1 MRLLKVELKR
11 ILKTRFTIIL
21 LLSALFLSFLLAWLP
36 VTFSYASYTDAN
48 GETIELKGLQAIAH
62 IKQLQ
67 AGITGTVTPEK
78 VRQAVENYQACL
90 IRYGVDTSYDL
101 PEGVYEAEI
110 RAYAPLLHG
119 IREAFADP
127 DTGFAPSIMDIDPEK
142 VSNYYGICGERIV
155 SLMKQEQK
163 NHPAAQK
170 IGIDLYSQVKKPYLF
185 FPGYSTDAMDYQ
197 ILLAF
202 LVMLFCTLITAP
214 VFTSDY
220 QTGADD
226 IFRCTKFG
234 KTRFAIIKILAT
246 FLICA
251 ATYCLCIVIYILVSD
266 SLWGWECTKT
276 SMQMLY
282 SILNLPDM
290 DIGQLQI
297 FVALSGLLNILAVI
311 SVTLFLS
318 SKFKNVAACMATAL
332 LLCLLPIILYMA
344 LPEELGIWIYSILPA
359 GGNGLQT
366 SILYA
371 ATDFLFWNI
380 GPAAIWLPHVM
391 LGAYMVEIPLFA
403 GLAVYSYSKYRIK

>member
-48 GETIELKGLQAIAH
+48 GETVELKGLQAIAH

-67 AGITGTVTPEK
+67 AGITGTITPEK
-78 VRQAVENYQACL
+78 VRQAVEDYQACL
-90 IRYGVDTSYDL
+90 TRYGVDTSYDL

-234 KTRFAIIKILAT
+234 KTRFAIIKILAA

-251 ATYCLCIVIYILVSD
+251 ATYCLCIVICILVSD

-297 FVALSGLLNILAVI
+297 FVALSGLFSILAVI

-332 LLCLLPIILYMA
+332 LLCLLPIVLYMA

>member
-48 GETIELKGLQAIAH
+48 GETVELKGLQAIAH

-67 AGITGTVTPEK
+67 ADITGTVTPEK
-78 VRQAVENYQACL
+78 VRQAVEDYQACL
-90 IRYGVDTSYDL
+90 TRYGVDTSYDL

-214 VFTSDY
+214 VFTS
-220 QTGADD
+220 
-226 IFRCTKFG
+226 
-234 KTRFAIIKILAT
+234 
-246 FLICA
+246 
-251 ATYCLCIVIYILVSD
+251 
-266 SLWGWECTKT
+266 
-276 SMQMLY
+276 
-282 SILNLPDM
+282 
-290 DIGQLQI
+290 
-297 FVALSGLLNILAVI
+297 
-311 SVTLFLS
+311 
-318 SKFKNVAACMATAL
+318 
-332 LLCLLPIILYMA
+332 
-344 LPEELGIWIYSILPA
+344 
-359 GGNGLQT
+359 
-366 SILYA
+366 
-371 ATDFLFWNI
+371 
-380 GPAAIWLPHVM
+380 
-391 LGAYMVEIPLFA
+391 
-403 GLAVYSYSKYRIK
+403 

>member
-78 VRQAVENYQACL
+78 VRQAVEDYQACL
-90 IRYGVDTSYDL
+90 TRYGVDTSYDL

-170 IGIDLYSQVKKPYLF
+170 IGIDLYSQAKKPYLF

-234 KTRFAIIKILAT
+234 KTRFAIIKILAA

-297 FVALSGLLNILAVI
+297 FVALSGLLSILAVI

-332 LLCLLPIILYMA
+332 LLCLLPIVLYMA

>member
-142 VSNYYGICGERIV
+142 VSNYYGICGEHIV

-332 LLCLLPIILYMA
+332 LLCLLPIVLYMA

>member
-1 MRLLKVELKR
+1 MRLLKIELKR

-48 GETIELKGLQAIAH
+48 GETVELKGLQAIAH

-67 AGITGTVTPEK
+67 AGITGTITPEK
-78 VRQAVENYQACL
+78 VRQAVEDYQACL
-90 IRYGVDTSYDL
+90 TRYGVDTSYDL

-170 IGIDLYSQVKKPYLF
+170 TGIDLYSQVKKPYLF

-234 KTRFAIIKILAT
+234 KTRFAIIKILAA

-297 FVALSGLLNILAVI
+297 FVALSGLFSILAVI

-332 LLCLLPIILYMA
+332 LLCLLPIVLYMA

>member
-48 GETIELKGLQAIAH
+48 GETVELKGLQAIAH

-67 AGITGTVTPEK
+67 AGITGTITPEK
-78 VRQAVENYQACL
+78 VRQAVEDYQACL
-90 IRYGVDTSYDL
+90 TRYGVDTSYDL

-127 DTGFAPSIMDIDPEK
+127 DTGFAPSIMDIDLEK

-234 KTRFAIIKILAT
+234 KTRFAIIKILAA

-297 FVALSGLLNILAVI
+297 FVALSGLFSILAVI

-332 LLCLLPIILYMA
+332 LLCLLPIVLYMA

-359 GGNGLQT
+359 GGNSLQT

>member
-332 LLCLLPIILYMA
+332 LLCLLPIVLYMA